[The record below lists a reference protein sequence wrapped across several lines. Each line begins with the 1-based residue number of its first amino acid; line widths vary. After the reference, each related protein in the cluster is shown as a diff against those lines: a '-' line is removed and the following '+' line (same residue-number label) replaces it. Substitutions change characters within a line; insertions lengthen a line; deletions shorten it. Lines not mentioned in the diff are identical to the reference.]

1 MKHKI
6 SLLSILFIFFI
17 IMFSNKTFGI
27 NSDAGYIIENYK
39 MDIIVNEDN
48 TFDVTET
55 IDVRFTEEGK
65 RGIIR
70 NIPRVNDLKRENGE
84 YSRNIAYLTN
94 LEVND
99 DFKYTKDRKYY
110 NIKIGKNDVVAPKE
124 KTYII
129 KYKYDI
135 GKDPLK
141 NIDEFYFYIIGEGW
155 NTTINNVEF
164 KIKMPKMFD
173 ENKVKFFNVYKN
185 NFRNLHLNYI
195 IREKTI
201 IASYNKKLQPNEG
214 LSIRM
219 ILPKGY
225 FYRKWIPFTNAMLIK
240 MFISLILVIVAIII
254 WMSDEKKKWIVCK
267 REYYPPNNMNSL
279 VLTLLYY
286 GIKDDA
292 VMLLVSLLNKG
303 YLRFE
308 EIRYD
313 SSNWKNF
320 KIIKIKDYDGN
331 DKYEK
336 NIFEELFKN
345 KDVIEKE
352 EYKYIINDITQ
363 KVYDG
368 IDIESFNKKRI
379 DKKSV
384 CIKNLIFIMSMIVMT
399 FMFWSSLSDIVIKA
413 IIMLVFRWVEK
424 RMYPF
429 IKTKT
434 YWIFIMSLIIVPL
447 DFLFNGIIRLEDS
460 YLIEFIFESVCFFI
474 LTVLFIKKNKV
485 IKENIMILERIDS
498 FYKFLRNPRRDKL
511 NELIKNDPNYLY
523 KMIPYIVSLNL
534 LERYNN
540 KYIKDLLNALG
551 SPAWYEG
558 NEEFKLNLFVGE
570 LFKMHYGAY
579 NYSDDSSYGGFFGGS
594 SGGGSGG
601 GGGSSW

>member
-17 IMFSNKTFGI
+17 IMFSNKIFGI

-55 IDVRFTEEGK
+55 IDVRFTEKGK

-70 NIPRVNDLKRENGE
+70 NIPRANFLKRENGE
-84 YSRNIAYLTN
+84 YSKNIAYLTN

-110 NIKIGKNDVVAPKE
+110 NIKIGKNDVVASKE

-141 NIDEFYFYIIGEGW
+141 DIDEFYFYIIGEGW
-155 NTTINNVEF
+155 NITINNVEF

-254 WMSDEKKKWIVCK
+254 WMSDEKKKRIVCK
-267 REYYPPNNMNSL
+267 KEYYPPNNMNSL

-336 NIFEELFKN
+336 IIFEELFKN

-384 CIKNLIFIMSMIVMT
+384 RIKNLIFIMSMIVMT

-498 FYKFLRNPRRDKL
+498 FYKFLRNPRKDKL

-534 LERYNN
+534 LEKYNN

-558 NEEFKLNLFVGE
+558 NDEFKLNLFVGE
-570 LFKMHYGAY
+570 LFRMYYGAY

>member
-17 IMFSNKTFGI
+17 IMFSNKIFGI

-84 YSRNIAYLTN
+84 YSKNIAYLTN

-110 NIKIGKNDVVAPKE
+110 NIKIGKNDVVASKE

-141 NIDEFYFYIIGEGW
+141 DIDEFYFYIIGEGW

-336 NIFEELFKN
+336 IIFEELFKN

-384 CIKNLIFIMSMIVMT
+384 RIKNLIFIMSMIVMM

-498 FYKFLRNPRRDKL
+498 FYKFLRNPRKDKL

>member
-110 NIKIGKNDVVAPKE
+110 NIKIGKNDVVASKK

-141 NIDEFYFYIIGEGW
+141 DIDEFYFYIIGEGW

-201 IASYNKKLQPNEG
+201 IASYNKKLRPNEG

-267 REYYPPNNMNSL
+267 KEYYPPNNMNSL

-336 NIFEELFKN
+336 IIFEELFKN

-384 CIKNLIFIMSMIVMT
+384 RIKNLIFIMSMIVMT

-434 YWIFIMSLIIVPL
+434 YWIFIMSLIILPL

-460 YLIEFIFESVCFFI
+460 YLIEFIFESICFFI

-498 FYKFLRNPRRDKL
+498 FYKFLRNPRKDKL

>member
-17 IMFSNKTFGI
+17 IMFSNKIFGI

-55 IDVRFTEEGK
+55 IDVRFTEDGK

-70 NIPRVNDLKRENGE
+70 NIPRVNYLKRENGE
-84 YSRNIAYLTN
+84 YSKNIAYLTN

-110 NIKIGKNDVVAPKE
+110 NIKIGKNDVVASKE

-141 NIDEFYFYIIGEGW
+141 DIDEFYFYIIGEGW

-336 NIFEELFKN
+336 IIFEELFKN

-384 CIKNLIFIMSMIVMT
+384 RIKNLIFIMSMIVMM
-399 FMFWSSLSDIVIKA
+399 FMFWTSPSDIIIKA

-498 FYKFLRNPRRDKL
+498 FYKFLRNPRKDKL

>member
-17 IMFSNKTFGI
+17 IMFSNKIFGI

-55 IDVRFTEEGK
+55 IDVRFTEKGK

-70 NIPRVNDLKRENGE
+70 NIPRANFLKRENGE
-84 YSRNIAYLTN
+84 YSKNIAYLTN

-110 NIKIGKNDVVAPKE
+110 NIKIGKNDVVASKE

-141 NIDEFYFYIIGEGW
+141 DIDEFYFYIIGEGW

-336 NIFEELFKN
+336 IIFEELFKN

-384 CIKNLIFIMSMIVMT
+384 RIKNLIFIMSMIVMT
-399 FMFWSSLSDIVIKA
+399 FMFWSLPSDIIIKA

-551 SPAWYEG
+551 SPAWYEC

>member
-141 NIDEFYFYIIGEGW
+141 DIDEFYFYIIGEGW

-225 FYRKWIPFTNAMLIK
+225 FYRQWIPFSKSAIIK
-240 MFISLILVIVAIII
+240 MLISLILTIVAIII

-267 REYYPPNNMNSL
+267 KEYYPPNNMNSL

-336 NIFEELFKN
+336 IIFEELFKN

-384 CIKNLIFIMSMIVMT
+384 RIKNLIFIMSMIVMT

-498 FYKFLRNPRRDKL
+498 FYKFLRNPRKDKL

>member
-17 IMFSNKTFGI
+17 IMFSNKIFGI

-70 NIPRVNDLKRENGE
+70 NIPRANYLKRENGE
-84 YSRNIAYLTN
+84 YSKNIAYLTN

-110 NIKIGKNDVVAPKE
+110 NIKIGKNDVVASKE

-141 NIDEFYFYIIGEGW
+141 DIDEFYFYIIGEGW

-254 WMSDEKKKWIVCK
+254 WMSDEKNKWIVCK
-267 REYYPPNNMNSL
+267 SEYYPPNNMNSL

-336 NIFEELFKN
+336 IIFEELFKN

-368 IDIESFNKKRI
+368 IDIELFNKKRI

-384 CIKNLIFIMSMIVMT
+384 RIKNLIFIMSMIVMT

-498 FYKFLRNPRRDKL
+498 FYKFLRNPRKDKL

>member
-17 IMFSNKTFGI
+17 IIFSNKTFGI

-110 NIKIGKNDVVAPKE
+110 NIKIGKNDVVASKE

-141 NIDEFYFYIIGEGW
+141 DIDEFYFYIIGEGW

-164 KIKMPKMFD
+164 KIKMPKIFD

-254 WMSDEKKKWIVCK
+254 WMSDEKKKRIVCK
-267 REYYPPNNMNSL
+267 KEYYPPNNMNSL

-336 NIFEELFKN
+336 IIFEELFKN

-384 CIKNLIFIMSMIVMT
+384 RIKNLIFIMSMIVMT

-498 FYKFLRNPRRDKL
+498 FYKFLRNPRKDKL

-534 LERYNN
+534 LEKYNN

-558 NEEFKLNLFVGE
+558 NDEFKLNLFVGE
-570 LFKMHYGAY
+570 LFRMYYGAY

>member
-17 IMFSNKTFGI
+17 IMFSNKIFGI

-55 IDVRFTEEGK
+55 IDVRFTEDGK
-65 RGIIR
+65 REIIR
-70 NIPRVNDLKRENGE
+70 NIPRVNYLKRENGE
-84 YSRNIAYLTN
+84 YSKNIAYLTN

-384 CIKNLIFIMSMIVMT
+384 RIKNLIFIMSMIVMT

>member
-17 IMFSNKTFGI
+17 IMFSNKIFGI

-55 IDVRFTEEGK
+55 IDVRFTEKGK

-70 NIPRVNDLKRENGE
+70 NIPRANFLKRENGE
-84 YSRNIAYLTN
+84 YSKNIAYLTN

-110 NIKIGKNDVVAPKE
+110 NIKIGKNDVVASKE

-141 NIDEFYFYIIGEGW
+141 DIDEFYFYIIGEGW

-214 LSIRM
+214 LRIRM

-336 NIFEELFKN
+336 IIFEELFKN

-384 CIKNLIFIMSMIVMT
+384 RIKNLIFIMSMIVMT
-399 FMFWSSLSDIVIKA
+399 FMFWSSPSDIIIKA

>member
-17 IMFSNKTFGI
+17 IIFSNKTFGI

-99 DFKYTKDRKYY
+99 DFKYTKNRKYY
-110 NIKIGKNDVVAPKE
+110 NIKIGKNDVVASKE

-141 NIDEFYFYIIGEGW
+141 NVDEFYFYIIGEGW

-336 NIFEELFKN
+336 IIFEELFKN

-384 CIKNLIFIMSMIVMT
+384 RIKNLIFIMSMIVMM
-399 FMFWSSLSDIVIKA
+399 FMFWTSPSDIIIKA

-498 FYKFLRNPRRDKL
+498 FYKFLRNPRKDKL

>member
-17 IMFSNKTFGI
+17 IMFSNKIFGI

-55 IDVRFTEEGK
+55 IDVRFTEKGK

-70 NIPRVNDLKRENGE
+70 NIPRANFLKRENGE
-84 YSRNIAYLTN
+84 YSKNIAYLTN

-110 NIKIGKNDVVAPKE
+110 NIKIGKNDVVASKE

-141 NIDEFYFYIIGEGW
+141 DIDEFYFYIIGEGW

-336 NIFEELFKN
+336 IIFEELFKN

-384 CIKNLIFIMSMIVMT
+384 RIKNLIFIMSMIVMM
-399 FMFWSSLSDIVIKA
+399 FMFWTSPSDIIIKA

-460 YLIEFIFESVCFFI
+460 YLIEFIFESICFFI

>member
-17 IMFSNKTFGI
+17 IIFSNKTFGI

-84 YSRNIAYLTN
+84 YSKNIAYLTN

-110 NIKIGKNDVVAPKE
+110 NIKIGKNDVVASKE

-141 NIDEFYFYIIGEGW
+141 DIDEFYFYIIGEGW

-201 IASYNKKLQPNEG
+201 IASYNKKLRPNEG

-219 ILPKGY
+219 VLPKGY

-267 REYYPPNNMNSL
+267 KEYYPPNNMNSL

-336 NIFEELFKN
+336 IIFEELFKN

-498 FYKFLRNPRRDKL
+498 FYKFLRNPRKDKL

>member
-17 IMFSNKTFGI
+17 IMFSNKIFGI

-55 IDVRFTEEGK
+55 IDVRFTEKGK

-70 NIPRVNDLKRENGE
+70 NIPRANFLKRENGE
-84 YSRNIAYLTN
+84 YSKNIAYLTN

-110 NIKIGKNDVVAPKE
+110 NIKIGKNDVVASKE

-141 NIDEFYFYIIGEGW
+141 DIDEFYFYIIGEGW

-185 NFRNLHLNYI
+185 NFRNLYLNYI

-336 NIFEELFKN
+336 IIFEELFKN

-384 CIKNLIFIMSMIVMT
+384 RIKNLIFIMSMIVMT
-399 FMFWSSLSDIVIKA
+399 FMFWSSPSDIIIKA

>member
-55 IDVRFTEEGK
+55 IDVRFTEKGK

-70 NIPRVNDLKRENGE
+70 NIPRANFLKRENGE
-84 YSRNIAYLTN
+84 YSKNIAYLTN

-110 NIKIGKNDVVAPKE
+110 NIKIGKNDVVASKE

-141 NIDEFYFYIIGEGW
+141 DIDEFYFYIIGEGW

-336 NIFEELFKN
+336 IIFEELFKN

-384 CIKNLIFIMSMIVMT
+384 RIKNLIFIMSMIVMM
-399 FMFWSSLSDIVIKA
+399 FMFWTSPSDIIIKA

-558 NEEFKLNLFVGE
+558 NDEFKLNLFVGE
-570 LFKMHYGAY
+570 LFKMYYGAY

>member
-17 IMFSNKTFGI
+17 IMFSNKIFGI

-55 IDVRFTEEGK
+55 IDVRFTEDGK

-70 NIPRVNDLKRENGE
+70 NIPRVNYLKRENGE
-84 YSRNIAYLTN
+84 YSKNIAYLTN

-384 CIKNLIFIMSMIVMT
+384 RIKNLIFIMSMIVMT

-460 YLIEFIFESVCFFI
+460 YLIEFIFESICFFI

-498 FYKFLRNPRRDKL
+498 FYKFLRNPRKDKL

-570 LFKMHYGAY
+570 LFKMYYGTY

>member
-17 IMFSNKTFGI
+17 IMFSNKIFGI

-84 YSRNIAYLTN
+84 YSKNIAYLTN

-110 NIKIGKNDVVAPKE
+110 NIKIGKNDVVASKE

-141 NIDEFYFYIIGEGW
+141 DIDEFYFYIIGEGW

-336 NIFEELFKN
+336 IIFEELFKN

-384 CIKNLIFIMSMIVMT
+384 RIKNLIFIMSMIVMM
-399 FMFWSSLSDIVIKA
+399 FMFWTSPSDIIIKA

>member
-17 IMFSNKTFGI
+17 IMFSNKIFGI

-55 IDVRFTEEGK
+55 IDVRFTEDGK

-84 YSRNIAYLTN
+84 YSKNIAYLTN

-110 NIKIGKNDVVAPKE
+110 NIKIGKNDVVASKE

-141 NIDEFYFYIIGEGW
+141 DIDEFYFYIIGEGW

-164 KIKMPKMFD
+164 KIKMPKVFD

-201 IASYNKKLQPNEG
+201 IASYNKKLRPNEG
-214 LSIRM
+214 LSIRV

-254 WMSDEKKKWIVCK
+254 WMSDEKNKWIVCK

-292 VMLLVSLLNKG
+292 VMLLVGLLNKG

-336 NIFEELFKN
+336 IIFEELFKN
-345 KDVIEKE
+345 KNVIEKE

-384 CIKNLIFIMSMIVMT
+384 HIKNLIFIMSMIVMT

-498 FYKFLRNPRRDKL
+498 FYKFLRNPRKDKL

-540 KYIKDLLNALG
+540 KSIKDLLNALG

>member
-17 IMFSNKTFGI
+17 IIFSNKTFGI

-110 NIKIGKNDVVAPKE
+110 NIKIGKNDVVASKE

-141 NIDEFYFYIIGEGW
+141 NVDEFYFYIIGEGW

-336 NIFEELFKN
+336 IIFEELFKN

-384 CIKNLIFIMSMIVMT
+384 RIKNLIFIMSMIVMM
-399 FMFWSSLSDIVIKA
+399 FMFWTSPSDIIIKA

>member
-17 IMFSNKTFGI
+17 IMFSNKIFGI

-55 IDVRFTEEGK
+55 IDVRFTEDGK

-70 NIPRVNDLKRENGE
+70 NIPRVNYLKRENGE
-84 YSRNIAYLTN
+84 YSKNIAYLTN

-141 NIDEFYFYIIGEGW
+141 NIDEFYFHIIGEGW

-384 CIKNLIFIMSMIVMT
+384 RIKNLIFIMSMIVMT

>member
-17 IMFSNKTFGI
+17 IMFSNKIFGI

-55 IDVRFTEEGK
+55 IDVRFTEDGK

-70 NIPRVNDLKRENGE
+70 NIPRVNYLKRENGE
-84 YSRNIAYLTN
+84 YSKNIAYLTN

-110 NIKIGKNDVVAPKE
+110 NIKIGKNDVVASKE

-141 NIDEFYFYIIGEGW
+141 DIDEFYFYIIGEGW

-201 IASYNKKLQPNEG
+201 IASYNKKLRPNEG

-267 REYYPPNNMNSL
+267 KEYYPPNNMNSL

-336 NIFEELFKN
+336 IIFEELFKN

-384 CIKNLIFIMSMIVMT
+384 RIKNLIFIMSMIVMM
-399 FMFWSSLSDIVIKA
+399 FMFWTSPSDIIIKA

>member
-17 IMFSNKTFGI
+17 IMFSNKIFGI

-55 IDVRFTEEGK
+55 IDVRFTEKGK

-70 NIPRVNDLKRENGE
+70 NIPRANFLKRENGE
-84 YSRNIAYLTN
+84 YSKNIAYLTN

-110 NIKIGKNDVVAPKE
+110 NIKIGKNDVVASKE

-141 NIDEFYFYIIGEGW
+141 DIDEFYFYIIGEGW

-267 REYYPPNNMNSL
+267 KEYYPPNNMNSL

-292 VMLLVSLLNKG
+292 VMLLVGLLNKG

-336 NIFEELFKN
+336 IIFEELFKN

-384 CIKNLIFIMSMIVMT
+384 RIKNLIFIMSMIVMM
-399 FMFWSSLSDIVIKA
+399 FMFWTSPSDIIIKA

-498 FYKFLRNPRRDKL
+498 FYKFLRNPRKDKL

>member
-17 IMFSNKTFGI
+17 IMFSNKIFGI

-55 IDVRFTEEGK
+55 IDVRFTEKGK

-70 NIPRVNDLKRENGE
+70 NIPRANFLKRENGE
-84 YSRNIAYLTN
+84 YSKNIAYLTN

-110 NIKIGKNDVVAPKE
+110 NIKIGKNDVVASKE

-141 NIDEFYFYIIGEGW
+141 DIDEFYFYIIGEGW

-336 NIFEELFKN
+336 IIFEELFKN

-384 CIKNLIFIMSMIVMT
+384 RIKNLIFIMSMIVMM
-399 FMFWSSLSDIVIKA
+399 FMFWTSPSDIIIKA

-498 FYKFLRNPRRDKL
+498 FYKFLRNPRKDKL

-570 LFKMHYGAY
+570 LFKMHYGVY

>member
-1 MKHKI
+1 
-6 SLLSILFIFFI
+6 
-17 IMFSNKTFGI
+17 MFSNKIFGI

-55 IDVRFTEEGK
+55 IDVRFTEDGK

-70 NIPRVNDLKRENGE
+70 NIPRVNYLKRENGE
-84 YSRNIAYLTN
+84 YSKNIAYLTN

-141 NIDEFYFYIIGEGW
+141 DIDEFYFYIIGEGW

-201 IASYNKKLQPNEG
+201 IASYNKKLRPNEG

-267 REYYPPNNMNSL
+267 KEYYPPNNMNSL

-286 GIKDDA
+286 GTKDDA

-336 NIFEELFKN
+336 IIFEELFKN

-384 CIKNLIFIMSMIVMT
+384 RIKNLIFIMSMIVMM
-399 FMFWSSLSDIVIKA
+399 FMFWSSLSDIVIKV

-498 FYKFLRNPRRDKL
+498 FYKFLRNPRKDKL

>member
-17 IMFSNKTFGI
+17 IMFSNKIFGI

-55 IDVRFTEEGK
+55 IDVRFTEKGK

-70 NIPRVNDLKRENGE
+70 NIPRANFLKRENGE
-84 YSRNIAYLTN
+84 YSKNIAYLTN

-110 NIKIGKNDVVAPKE
+110 NIKIGKNDVVASKE

-141 NIDEFYFYIIGEGW
+141 DIDEFYFYIIGEDW

-336 NIFEELFKN
+336 IIFEELFKN

-384 CIKNLIFIMSMIVMT
+384 RIKNLIFIMSMIVMM
-399 FMFWSSLSDIVIKA
+399 FMFWTSPSDIIIKA

-498 FYKFLRNPRRDKL
+498 FYKFLRNPRKDKL

>member
-384 CIKNLIFIMSMIVMT
+384 RIKNLIFIMSMIVMT

>member
-17 IMFSNKTFGI
+17 IMFSNKIFGI

-84 YSRNIAYLTN
+84 YSKNIAYLTN

-110 NIKIGKNDVVAPKE
+110 NIKIGKNDVVASKE

-141 NIDEFYFYIIGEGW
+141 DIDEFYFYIIGEGW

-254 WMSDEKKKWIVCK
+254 WMSDEKNKWIVCK
-267 REYYPPNNMNSL
+267 SEYYPPNNMNSL

-292 VMLLVSLLNKG
+292 VMLLVGLLNKG

-336 NIFEELFKN
+336 IIFEELFKN

-384 CIKNLIFIMSMIVMT
+384 RIKNLIFIMSMIVMM

-460 YLIEFIFESVCFFI
+460 YLIEFIFESICFFI

-498 FYKFLRNPRRDKL
+498 FYKFLRNPRKDKL

>member
-17 IMFSNKTFGI
+17 IMFSNKIFGI

-55 IDVRFTEEGK
+55 IDVRFTEKGK

-70 NIPRVNDLKRENGE
+70 NIPRANYLKRENGE
-84 YSRNIAYLTN
+84 YSKNIAYLTN

-110 NIKIGKNDVVAPKE
+110 NIKIGKNDVVASKE

-141 NIDEFYFYIIGEGW
+141 DIDEFYFYIIGEGW

-267 REYYPPNNMNSL
+267 KEYYPPNNMNSL

-292 VMLLVSLLNKG
+292 VMLLVGLLNKG

-336 NIFEELFKN
+336 IIFEELFKN

-384 CIKNLIFIMSMIVMT
+384 RIKNLIFIMSMIVMT

-460 YLIEFIFESVCFFI
+460 YLIEFIFESICFFI

-558 NEEFKLNLFVGE
+558 NDEFKLNLFVGE
-570 LFKMHYGAY
+570 LFKMYYGAY

>member
-17 IMFSNKTFGI
+17 IMFSNKIFGI

-55 IDVRFTEEGK
+55 IDVRFTEDGK

-70 NIPRVNDLKRENGE
+70 NIPRVNYLKRENGE
-84 YSRNIAYLTN
+84 YSKNIAYLTN

-225 FYRKWIPFTNAMLIK
+225 FYRQWIPFSKSAIIK

-267 REYYPPNNMNSL
+267 KEYYPPNNMNSL

-292 VMLLVSLLNKG
+292 VMLLVGLLNKG

-460 YLIEFIFESVCFFI
+460 YLIEFIFESICFFI

-498 FYKFLRNPRRDKL
+498 FYKFLRNPRKDKL

-570 LFKMHYGAY
+570 LFKMYYGTY

>member
-17 IMFSNKTFGI
+17 IMFSNKIFGI

-55 IDVRFTEEGK
+55 IDVRFTEDGK

-70 NIPRVNDLKRENGE
+70 NIPRVNYLKRENGE
-84 YSRNIAYLTN
+84 YSKNIAYLTN

-279 VLTLLYY
+279 VLTILYY

-384 CIKNLIFIMSMIVMT
+384 RIKNLIFIMSMIVMT

>member
-225 FYRKWIPFTNAMLIK
+225 FYRQWIPFSKSAIIK

-267 REYYPPNNMNSL
+267 KEYYPPNNMNSL

-384 CIKNLIFIMSMIVMT
+384 RIKNLIFIMSMIVMT

>member
-17 IMFSNKTFGI
+17 IMFSNKIFGI

-55 IDVRFTEEGK
+55 IDVRFTEKGK

-70 NIPRVNDLKRENGE
+70 NIPRANFLKRENGE
-84 YSRNIAYLTN
+84 YSKNIAYLTN

-110 NIKIGKNDVVAPKE
+110 NIKIGKNDVVASKE

-141 NIDEFYFYIIGEGW
+141 DIDEFYFYIIGEGW

-336 NIFEELFKN
+336 IIFEELFKN

-384 CIKNLIFIMSMIVMT
+384 RIKNLIFIMSMIVMT
-399 FMFWSSLSDIVIKA
+399 FMFWSSPSDIIIKA
-413 IIMLVFRWVEK
+413 IIMLVFRLVEK

-570 LFKMHYGAY
+570 LFKMYYGTY

>member
-17 IMFSNKTFGI
+17 IIFSNKTFGI

-110 NIKIGKNDVVAPKE
+110 NIKIGKNDVVASKE

-141 NIDEFYFYIIGEGW
+141 NVDEFYFYIIGEGW

-336 NIFEELFKN
+336 IIFEELFKN

-384 CIKNLIFIMSMIVMT
+384 RIKNLIFIMSMIVMM
-399 FMFWSSLSDIVIKA
+399 FMFWTSPSDIIIKA

-498 FYKFLRNPRRDKL
+498 FYKFLRNPRKDKL

>member
-225 FYRKWIPFTNAMLIK
+225 FYRKWISFTNAMLIK

-384 CIKNLIFIMSMIVMT
+384 RIKNLIFIMSMIVMT

>member
-141 NIDEFYFYIIGEGW
+141 DIDEFYFYIIGEGW

-225 FYRKWIPFTNAMLIK
+225 FYRQWIPFSKSAIIK
-240 MFISLILVIVAIII
+240 MLISLILTIVAIII

-267 REYYPPNNMNSL
+267 KEYYPPNNMNSL

-384 CIKNLIFIMSMIVMT
+384 RIKNLIFIMSMIVMT

-498 FYKFLRNPRRDKL
+498 FYKFLRNPRKDKL

>member
-17 IMFSNKTFGI
+17 IMFSNKIFGI

-55 IDVRFTEEGK
+55 IYVRFTEEGK
-65 RGIIR
+65 RGA
-70 NIPRVNDLKRENGE
+70 NYLKRENGE

-110 NIKIGKNDVVAPKE
+110 NIKIGKNDVVASKE

-141 NIDEFYFYIIGEGW
+141 DIDEFYFYIIGEGW

-225 FYRKWIPFTNAMLIK
+225 FYRQWIPFSKSAIIK

-267 REYYPPNNMNSL
+267 KEYYPPNNMNSL

-292 VMLLVSLLNKG
+292 VMLLVGLLNKG

-336 NIFEELFKN
+336 IIFEELFKN

-460 YLIEFIFESVCFFI
+460 YLIEFIFESICFFI

-498 FYKFLRNPRRDKL
+498 FYKFLRNPRKDKL

-570 LFKMHYGAY
+570 LFKMYYGTY

>member
-17 IMFSNKTFGI
+17 IMFSNKIFGI
-27 NSDAGYIIENYK
+27 NSYAGYIIENYK

-70 NIPRVNDLKRENGE
+70 NIPRANYLKRENGE
-84 YSRNIAYLTN
+84 YSKNIAYLTN

-110 NIKIGKNDVVAPKE
+110 NIKIGKNDVVASKK

-141 NIDEFYFYIIGEGW
+141 DIDEFYFYIIGEGW

-201 IASYNKKLQPNEG
+201 IASYNKKLRPNEG

-267 REYYPPNNMNSL
+267 KEYYPPNNMNSL

-336 NIFEELFKN
+336 IIFEELFKN

-384 CIKNLIFIMSMIVMT
+384 RIKNLIFIMSMIVMT

-413 IIMLVFRWVEK
+413 IIMLVF
-424 RMYPF
+424 Y
-429 IKTKT
+429 
-434 YWIFIMSLIIVPL
+434 
-447 DFLFNGIIRLEDS
+447 
-460 YLIEFIFESVCFFI
+460 
-474 LTVLFIKKNKV
+474 KN
-485 IKENIMILERIDS
+485 
-498 FYKFLRNPRRDKL
+498 
-511 NELIKNDPNYLY
+511 
-523 KMIPYIVSLNL
+523 
-534 LERYNN
+534 
-540 KYIKDLLNALG
+540 
-551 SPAWYEG
+551 
-558 NEEFKLNLFVGE
+558 
-570 LFKMHYGAY
+570 
-579 NYSDDSSYGGFFGGS
+579 
-594 SGGGSGG
+594 
-601 GGGSSW
+601 

>member
-17 IMFSNKTFGI
+17 IIFSNKTFGI

-84 YSRNIAYLTN
+84 YSKNIAYLTN

-110 NIKIGKNDVVAPKE
+110 NIKIGKNDVVASKE

-141 NIDEFYFYIIGEGW
+141 DIDEFYFYIIGEGW

-225 FYRKWIPFTNAMLIK
+225 FYRKWIPFTNAILIK

-267 REYYPPNNMNSL
+267 REYYPPNNMNNL
-279 VLTLLYY
+279 VLTFLYY

-336 NIFEELFKN
+336 IIFEELFKN

-384 CIKNLIFIMSMIVMT
+384 RIKNLIFIMSMIVMM
-399 FMFWSSLSDIVIKA
+399 FMFWLSLSDIVIKA

-498 FYKFLRNPRRDKL
+498 FYKFLRNPRKDKL

>member
-17 IMFSNKTFGI
+17 IMFSNKIFGI

-55 IDVRFTEEGK
+55 IDVRFTEKGK

-70 NIPRVNDLKRENGE
+70 NIPRANFLKRENGE
-84 YSRNIAYLTN
+84 YSKNIAYLTN

-110 NIKIGKNDVVAPKE
+110 NIKIGKNDVVASKE

-141 NIDEFYFYIIGEGW
+141 DIDEFYFYIIGEGW

-336 NIFEELFKN
+336 IIFEELFKN

-384 CIKNLIFIMSMIVMT
+384 RIKNLIFIMSMIVMT
-399 FMFWSSLSDIVIKA
+399 FMFWSSPSDIIIKA

-434 YWIFIMSLIIVPL
+434 YWIFIMSLIIVPF

>member
-17 IMFSNKTFGI
+17 IMFSNKIFGI

-55 IDVRFTEEGK
+55 IDVRFTEKGK

-70 NIPRVNDLKRENGE
+70 NIPRANFLKRENGE
-84 YSRNIAYLTN
+84 YSKNIAYLTN

-384 CIKNLIFIMSMIVMT
+384 RIKNLIFIMSMIVMT